1 MHFLQ
6 SRDCILII
14 LCSHSLTVGPNV
26 IVASLLKEL
35 YFAEGINIWE
45 RKLVGQVPTINKD
58 SVIN

>member
-1 MHFLQ
+1 M
-6 SRDCILII
+6 
-14 LCSHSLTVGPNV
+14 GPNV
-26 IVASLLKEL
+26 IVAILSKEL